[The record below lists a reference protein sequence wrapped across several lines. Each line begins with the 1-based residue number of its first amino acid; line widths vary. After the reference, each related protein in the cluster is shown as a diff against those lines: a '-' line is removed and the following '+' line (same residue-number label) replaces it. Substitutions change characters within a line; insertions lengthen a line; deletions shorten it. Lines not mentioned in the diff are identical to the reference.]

1 MLARL
6 TRTDT
11 STDTGTAHA
20 GGLIAAWLALVLLA
34 RLLVPAGFMPAVQN
48 GPAVVL
54 CTGAGMITGWIDAD
68 GTVRKQQDKQ
78 NTAPDAPCAF
88 AGIGASLDSI
98 PPGIARVAVTIV
110 TVPILSP
117 STAVSIGRGLAAPP
131 PPQTGPPHQP

>member
-11 STDTGTAHA
+11 STDTGTAQA
-20 GGLIAAWLALVLLA
+20 RGLITAWLALVLLA

-54 CTGAGMITGWIDAD
+54 CTSAGMVTGWINAD

-98 PPGIARVAVTIV
+98 PPVVARVAVTMV
-110 TVPILSP
+110 TVPTLSP
-117 STAVSIGRGLAAPP
+117 NTAVSIGRGLAAPP